1 MDWVPTDL
9 IADILV
15 ELTLAREE
23 SITGAK
29 VYHPVNPILVKWKS
43 LLPKIVEAAATDQ
56 ESKNLRAPLPLV
68 LWIEHSKRSSRFTR
82 IFQGSV

>member
-1 MDWVPTDL
+1 MDWGPIVF

-29 VYHPVNPILVKWKS
+29 VCHPVDPILEKWKS
-43 LLPKIVEAAATDQ
+43 LLSKIVETAATDQ
-56 ESKNLRAPLPLV
+56 ESKNMRAPLPLI